1 MRLFGKSKSEEL
13 DNVRESDDIAQAE
26 DHETG
31 KPKAHHGSGSAKID
45 RMQLEIESLKLQVTS
60 LKELIKENNER
71 FTRVNEQIG
80 EIRTFGTERE
90 KKIRDIELKSE
101 KSVALVSEVHPET
114 LMAELRKETAKM
126 DALRAKIDAQEAV
139 SGRIITE
146 LKDIKVNMAAFRG
159 IEQVVRLNKE
169 TTENLGS
176 IQKVQSMVER
186 HADRVETIFG
196 IVEKNFREFA
206 KFKDMAHEL
215 DGSFME
221 LGKEFDSYKA
231 KFTTLATK
239 DEMFRFEKSAGA
251 LTEKTSDTHDKFLH
265 KEKEWNQKID
275 ELGHKMDMCL
285 QTADKLEA
293 KNIDI
298 IRIFSTIQKSIE
310 DFEKMKVSVSENSMR
325 TDMANHHIDSLLDTL
340 SELAEAKK

>member
-1 MRLFGKSKSEEL
+1 MGFFGKSKTEEL
-13 DNVRESDDIAQAE
+13 DNVRESDDIVQAE
-26 DHETG
+26 DHGRG

-139 SGRIITE
+139 SSRIITE

-159 IEQVVRLNKE
+159 IEQVVKLNRE
-169 TTENLGS
+169 TTEKLGS

-196 IVEKNFREFA
+196 MVEKNFREFA
-206 KFKDMAHEL
+206 KFRDMAHEL
-215 DGSFME
+215 DGSFRE
-221 LGKEFDSYKA
+221 LGKEFDSYKV
-231 KFTTLATK
+231 KFTTLADK
-239 DEMFRFEKSAGA
+239 DEMFRFEKSVGA
-251 LTEKTSDTHDKFLH
+251 LIEKTSNTHDKFMH
-265 KEKEWNQKID
+265 KEKEWNHRIS
-275 ELGHKMDMCL
+275 ELGDQMDMCL
-285 QTADKLEA
+285 KTADKLEA

-298 IRIFSTIQKSIE
+298 MIIFSTIQKSIE
-310 DFEKMKVSVSENSMR
+310 DFEKVKVSVSENSMR
-325 TDMANHHIDSLLDTL
+325 TDMANRHIGSLLDTL
-340 SELAEAKK
+340 GDIAEAKK